1 MKELLYFHEIDKTMN
16 ACVGGKGANLGE
28 MTRAGLPVPPGF
40 CLTTRVYDEFSAGLL
55 LDGLSGEEARALLQS
70 CSLPDSCVDEMRKAL
85 KEFPEGTL
93 FSVRSSATAEDLPY
107 ASFAGQQDTY
117 LNINATGL
125 AEAVKNCFVSLYTD
139 RAVSYRQ
146 QNGIE
151 KPSMSVVVQQMVRS
165 DASGV
170 MFTVDP
176 VSGKR
181 SHLVIDAIFGLGE
194 AIVSGLVSPDHIIYD
209 RKNRKIVS
217 EEIAC
222 KSFAIM
228 PLSGGGTEHKQLNSS
243 DPVLTQEQIGELAAL
258 GEKLEAHYGA
268 PQDVEWAIQDGTLY
282 VLQTRAITSLYPV
295 PQVNDSKFHFF
306 YNMGYQQMNTAAMP
320 VMAIDCLLGVTN
332 LREEDL
338 LDYQSILIYPFGQHL
353 FVDFSMIFWAKP
365 ARTIILKKLLPNID
379 PLAASAIEELLTRKD
394 KLQHPHPDM
403 LRIAR
408 KAVKAFPKYLRS
420 NDPKSL
426 SAENA
431 DNIEH
436 RIDAAIAEME
446 QHKTKP
452 DVMRTIFKESMM
464 LDIFAECFM
473 PMVMSGVL
481 ALKKL
486 EKMEEKMGCKGRW
499 TKDLQI
505 GNEGNVV
512 TEMGLHIGDMADL
525 VAADSGLQSLL
536 AEDRTDWAELLSDRQ
551 DAFGK
556 CYREFMK
563 LYGFRGAGELDVSK
577 VRWKED
583 PKPILAQVLAMAKD
597 KVPGSHRREYEEKNL
612 KAALQGDAM
621 VQAVEEKL
629 GAKQA
634 QKARKLLEQFRWYYP
649 KREHFKYYWMRKFGV
664 IRELLLEIGDRMVQ
678 RGQLDHREDIMHL
691 RMKEVHHA
699 LENNHDM
706 RTVVPER
713 RQEFERISR
722 LSAPRIITSEGEIL
736 MGALSRD
743 GLPENALVGAGV
755 SPGVVE
761 GFAKVVFDPAEAVVE
776 KGEILIAPF
785 TDPGWTP
792 LFVDAAA
799 VVTEIGGALTHG
811 AVVAREYGIPGVVG
825 VVDATKK
832 LKTGQKIRVDG
843 TSGYVLI
850 LDTNQ

>member
-16 ACVGGKGANLGE
+16 AYVGGKGANLGE

-40 CLTTRVYDEFSAGLL
+40 CLTTRVYNEFSAGLDL
-55 LDGLSGEEARALLQS
+55 EGLNGEEARTLLQN
-70 CSLPDSCVDEMRKAL
+70 CTLPDSCVDEMHKAL
-85 KEFPEGTL
+85 KKFPEGTL

-117 LNINATGL
+117 LNVKASDL
-125 AEAVKNCFVSLYTD
+125 PEAVKKCFVSLYTD

-151 KPSMSVVVQQMVRS
+151 KPSMSVVVQQMVCS

-170 MFTVDP
+170 MFTVNP
-176 VSGKR
+176 VNGNR
-181 SHLVIDAIFGLGE
+181 SHLVIDAVFGLGE

-209 RKNRKIVS
+209 RKNRKIVRD
-217 EEIAC
+217 EIAC
-222 KSFAIM
+222 KAFAIVSL
-228 PLSGGGTEHKQLNSS
+228 PNGGTERRQLDSS
-243 DPVLTQEQIGELAAL
+243 EPVLTQKQISELAAL
-258 GEKLEAHYGA
+258 GEKLEAHYNA
-268 PQDVEWAIQDGTLY
+268 PQDVEWALQDGKLY

-295 PQVNDSKFHFF
+295 PQVNDNKFHFF
-306 YNMGYQQMNTAAMP
+306 YNIGYQQMNTAAMP
-320 VMAIDCLLGVTN
+320 VMATDCLLGVTN

-338 LDYQSILIYPFGQHL
+338 LDYQSILIYNFGQHL

-365 ARTIILKKLLPNID
+365 ARAIILKKLLPNID
-379 PLAASAIEELLTRKD
+379 PLAASAIEELLERKE

-403 LRIAR
+403 LRLVR
-408 KAVKAFPKYLRS
+408 KAVKAFPKFLRS
-420 NDPKSL
+420 REPKALSL
-426 SAENA
+426 ENL
-431 DNIEH
+431 DKIEH
-436 RIDAAIAEME
+436 KIDASITEMQNNRSNPE
-446 QHKTKP
+446 AL
-452 DVMRTIFKESMM
+452 RTIFKNSMM
-464 LDIFAECFM
+464 FDIFAQDFM

-499 TKDLQI
+499 TKDIQI
-505 GNEGNVV
+505 GNEGNIV

-525 VAADSGLQSLL
+525 VAADSELRSLL
-536 AEDRTDWAELLSDRQ
+536 TENRTDLAELLSVRQ

-556 CYREFMK
+556 CYREFME

-577 VRWKED
+577 VRWRED
-583 PKPILAQVLAMAKD
+583 PKPILSQVLAMSKD
-597 KVPGSHRREYEEKNL
+597 KAHNSHRLEYEEKNR

-621 VQAVEEKL
+621 IQAVKEAL
-629 GAKQA
+629 GKKQA
-634 QKARKLLEQFRWYYP
+634 SKARKLLEQFRWYYP
-649 KREHFKYYWMRKFGV
+649 KREHFKYYWMCKFSV
-664 IRELLLEIGDRMVQ
+664 IREMLLEIGDTMVRQ
-678 RGQLDHREDIMHL
+678 GQLDKREDIMHL
-691 RMKEVHHA
+691 RMKEAYYA
-699 LENNHDM
+699 LENLTDM
-706 RTVVPER
+706 RAVVSER
-713 RQEFERISR
+713 SQEFKRISR

-736 MGALSRD
+736 MGVLSRD
-743 GLPENALVGAGV
+743 GLPENALIGVGV

-761 GFAKVVFDPAEAVVE
+761 GIAKVVFDPSEAVVE

-832 LKTGQKIRVDG
+832 IKTGQKISVDG

-850 LDTNQ
+850 LS